1 MVVETVVKN
10 GKIVSPGGIISGGIA
25 IQDGKILAVCK
36 DSELPEANK
45 TIDAGSNYILPG
57 IVDVHVHA
65 DFCPYE
71 GKEVTGWPVL
81 TMLRGKVVV
90 EDGKM
95 VANPGIGKLYPAQ
108 LTNSCPN

>member
-36 DSELPEANK
+36 DSELPEAKN

-57 IVDVHVHA
+57 IVGVHVHGG
-65 DFCPYE
+65 F
-71 GKEVTGWPVL
+71 L
-81 TMLRGKVVV
+81 SLRR
-90 EDGKM
+90 ER
-95 VANPGIGKLYPAQ
+95 
-108 LTNSCPN
+108 SCWLASIDNAKG

>member
-57 IVDVHVHA
+57 QWMFMFMA
-65 DFCPYE
+65 DFCLYE

-90 EDGKM
+90 EEGKM
-95 VANPGIGKLYPAQ
+95 VANPGIGKYIPR
-108 LTNSCPN
+108 TIN